1 MFSLMYPVS
10 LVRSVSV
17 LSLLSSLLSLHS
29 LLSPVCLIQL
39 VQDLWRK
46 VNAGTFLM
54 LGSLARPLVK
64 SMARLFPL
72 LWLTRKI
79 L

>member
-1 MFSLMYPVS
+1 MFSLMCPVS
-10 LVRSVSV
+10 LVRLVCV
-17 LSLLSSLLSLHS
+17 LSLLSLLSLHS

-39 VQDLWRK
+39 AQDLWRK
-46 VNAGTFLM
+46 VNVGTFLM
-54 LGSLARPLVK
+54 SGSLARPLVK